1 MYVSK
6 TMYHKMYYKNSGTEI
21 FVETMAFSVH
31 ILTIFDIYYQY
42 MLAFQNV
49 LVYLLYEYTSI
60 CIIIIIFINIQYVQV
75 CEMVQNNYYFL
86 VFRLILRFNSQRAAA
101 KIIVTILVFLI
112 ELKGPGKNKIRKKY
126 RLLSGKDGGFTYQTV
141 R

>member
-6 TMYHKMYYKNSGTEI
+6 TMYHKMYHKNSGTEI
-21 FVETMAFSVH
+21 FVETRWPFQF
-31 ILTIFDIYYQY
+31 IYLQYLIFITSIC
-42 MLAFQNV
+42 LHFK
-49 LVYLLYEYTSI
+49 VYLLYEYTLI

-75 CEMVQNNYYFL
+75 CEMGQNNYYFL
-86 VFRLILRFNSQRAAA
+86 VFRLTLRFNSQRAAA

>member
-1 MYVSK
+1 
-6 TMYHKMYYKNSGTEI
+6 
-21 FVETMAFSVH
+21 
-31 ILTIFDIYYQY
+31 

-60 CIIIIIFINIQYVQV
+60 CIIIIIFINIQYVQF
-75 CEMVQNNYYFL
+75 Y
-86 VFRLILRFNSQRAAA
+86 
-101 KIIVTILVFLI
+101 LI

-126 RLLSGKDGGFTYQTV
+126 RLLSGKDGGFTYRTV